1 MKIFF
6 RYLGYRLKSSALR
19 TLIFTALS
27 VAICLIGI
35 SEVNTSNE
43 IKYCQS
49 GLFMLAT
56 VLCITASIVP
66 LFELSGLKNR
76 RNLDTLYFFPIKRE
90 KMAMVHFVSGLV
102 QVVAIYTVTWGA
114 SYLWL
119 ALNTDYFALVYMIP
133 YYFLSLLLAFVIYS
147 IYCFLFMQANTVADG
162 VLFCALWIFLPC
174 IVALSASWVFDSRIA
189 DNLAGWGIMYTP
201 MNNLTVLFQD
211 LVEINRPDYW
221 RHGVEEI
228 TDRWYMFFIW
238 GAVGIAAA
246 NGYLISFVKKGAEQ
260 AGEISNS
267 PFGYALLIPVYG
279 YCFMTMPFGIY
290 IPISLVVYLIIMLS
304 GYLIYRRGFK
314 FKIPDI
320 VVTVIGL
327 VLPFVVAYIQLPDAM
342 SHF

>member
-6 RYLGYRLKSSALR
+6 RYLGHRLKSSTLR

-35 SEVNTSNE
+35 SEVNTSDV

-49 GLFMLAT
+49 GLYMLAT
-56 VLCITASIVP
+56 ALCITASVVP

-90 KMAMVHFVSGLV
+90 KMAMVHFVSGFV
-102 QVVAIYTVTWGA
+102 QVLVIYTVTWGA

-174 IVALSASWVFDSRIA
+174 IVALSASWVFDSKIA

-221 RHGVEEI
+221 RRGVEEI

-238 GAVGIAAA
+238 GAVGLAAA
-246 NGYLISFVKKGAEQ
+246 NGYLISFVKKGAQQ

-279 YCFMTMPFGIY
+279 YCFMMMPFGIY

-327 VLPFVVAYIQLPDAM
+327 VLPFVMAYIKLADAL

>member
-1 MKIFF
+1 MS
-6 RYLGYRLKSSALR
+6 YRLKSSALR

-35 SEVNTSNE
+35 SEVNTSDE

-49 GLFMLAT
+49 GLYMLAT
-56 VLCITASIVP
+56 ALCVTASIVP

-90 KMAMVHFVSGLV
+90 KMAMVHFVSGFVQILV
-102 QVVAIYTVTWGA
+102 IYTVTWGA

-133 YYFLSLLLAFVIYS
+133 YYFLSLLLAVVIYS
-147 IYCFLFMQANTVADG
+147 VYCFLFMQANTVADG
-162 VLFCALWIFLPC
+162 VLFCALWIFLPFL
-174 IVALSASWVFDSRIA
+174 VGMTVFLVFDSKLA
-189 DNLAGWGIMYTP
+189 ANLYSWGIMYTP
-201 MNNLTVLFQD
+201 MNNLTVLFQN
-211 LVEINRPDYW
+211 LIEINEPTRWDKAAEKIMDY
-221 RHGVEEI
+221 
-228 TDRWYMFFIW
+228 WYMFFIW

-246 NGYLISFVKKGAEQ
+246 HGYLICFVKKGAQQ

-267 PFGYALLIPVYG
+267 PFGYALLIPAYG
-279 YCFMTMPFGIY
+279 YCFMTFTTGILL
-290 IPISLVVYLIIMLS
+290 PMMMVTYLIIMLS

-320 VVTVIGL
+320 VVTAIGL
-327 VLPFVVAYIQLPDAM
+327 VLPFFVAYIQSP
-342 SHF
+342 